1 MRYFEIMNGIRVPIS
16 QEEQDVLDKAKAT
29 VSARDL
35 NEREREIARR
45 MVSRGVLNRIDD
57 GEKVYFEPNDMSRI
71 WRF

>member
-1 MRYFEIMNGIRVPIS
+1 MNGIRVPIS